1 MRWVCRSVAFLLLAT
16 SAYAGTPGTFRGI
29 MYPGQNTKPGWV
41 YIVGRNDAL
50 RLVHIANAV
59 VSYADEF
66 PEARRRPVPAKDLKP
81 GAEVRVTAEQDSDG
95 EWRAS
100 EVEIIRASTKPNS
113 RHAPRGSE

>member
-1 MRWVCRSVAFLLLAT
+1 MGWASRLIAFLLLAT
-16 SAYAGTPGTFRGI
+16 AALAGTPGTFRGI
-29 MYPGQNTKPGWV
+29 MYPGRDTKPGWV

-50 RLVHIANAV
+50 RLVHIADAV

-66 PEARRRPVPAKDLKP
+66 PQRSRRALPAKDLKP

-100 EVEIIRASTKPNS
+100 EVEIISAAAKSS
-113 RHAPRGSE
+113 RRKSPKSSE

>member
-1 MRWVCRSVAFLLLAT
+1 MGWAPQLIAILLLAT
-16 SAYAGTPGTFRGI
+16 SAFAGSPGTFRGI

-41 YIVGRNDAL
+41 YIVGRNDML

-59 VSYADEF
+59 VSYAEEF
-66 PEARRRPVPAKDLKP
+66 PQERRRAVPARDLKP

-100 EVEIIRASTKPNS
+100 EVEIIRAGSKPPA
-113 RHAPRGSE
+113 RPPKGSE

>member
-1 MRWVCRSVAFLLLAT
+1 MGWVSRSVALLLLAT
-16 SAYAGTPGTFRGI
+16 SAFAGTPGTFRGV
-29 MYPGQNTKPGWV
+29 MYPGRDTKPGWV

-66 PEARRRPVPAKDLKP
+66 PEERRRPVPAKDLKP
-81 GAEVRVTAEQDSDG
+81 GAEVRVTAEQDSNG

-100 EVEIIRASTKPNS
+100 EVEIIRAGTKSST
-113 RHAPRGSE
+113 RRVPRGSE